1 MSPAGS
7 RPEWSPGRTRTTPAS
22 GRYAVGQVIAV
33 GIVLLVALPLLPL
46 ILLIIAWIRLRD
58 RAAARAARRDTE
70 AVPTAPRS
78 ALHAIP

>member
-7 RPEWSPGRTRTTPAS
+7 RPDRSPGRARTTPTS
-22 GRYAVGQVIAV
+22 GRYAAGQVLAV

-46 ILLIIAWIRLRD
+46 ILLIVAWIRLRD
-58 RAAARAARRDTE
+58 RAARRDTE

-78 ALHAIP
+78 ALHATP